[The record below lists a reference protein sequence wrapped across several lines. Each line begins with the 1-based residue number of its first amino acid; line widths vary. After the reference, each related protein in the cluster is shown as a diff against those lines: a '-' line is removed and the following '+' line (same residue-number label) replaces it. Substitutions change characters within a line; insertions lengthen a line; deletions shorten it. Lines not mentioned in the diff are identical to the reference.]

1 MMTAFGNMNITNI
14 VTILDSGATCNIFKD
29 RSMFYDYVPVVG
41 EYVSAANGYKLPIHG
56 GSVSLS
62 CGLDL
67 IECCHVPTVTKNLI
81 AESYITNEIR
91 ARITKL
97 DTTAVIDR
105 LPKGCIRRE
114 IVIYQLNLL
123 CVFTSSDVEPVMLSP
138 VDRSSNSSS
147 VNLVTNTRTYR
158 RGIKRCSEICVPKS
172 ITSLL

>member
-1 MMTAFGNMNITNI
+1 MPSTSSSSGWSRTSSIHNPEAETALLRRFGFAGMMTAFGNMNIANI
-14 VTILDSGATCNIFKD
+14 DTILDSGATCNIFKE

-41 EYVSAANGYKLPIHG
+41 EYVLAANGYKLPIHG
-56 GSVSLS
+56 RGSVALS

-105 LPKGCIRRE
+105 LPKGCTRRE

-123 CVFTSSDVEPVMLSP
+123 CVLLLVM
-138 VDRSSNSSS
+138 
-147 VNLVTNTRTYR
+147 
-158 RGIKRCSEICVPKS
+158 
-172 ITSLL
+172 